1 MDGSFVASRV
11 TRRSVRTPSEIP
23 TRAAVVWQLR
33 RTRDASTLTRD
44 VRLLTR
50 PGILLAIA
58 VAVVA
63 LPTVAS
69 GALSGAATP
78 RSPAANS
85 TTYQDSTGEDPAAP
99 DITTIVASNDDAGMI
114 TFRIN
119 VPNRPQYAAD
129 MGLVMFLDSD
139 ANQSTG
145 DPENLGADFV
155 IQLLRGEII
164 LFRWDGADYSL
175 SATQASLS
183 HSWSGGA
190 VVRINASDLNNARRL
205 SFDAL
210 VLSGIQYDPVTGALD
225 CALCKR
231 DFAPTVGFFTYE
243 VRITPPT
250 LVVRRVTAGRPT
262 AGKPFTL
269 RMVVARSDTGAVVQN
284 GRVTCVGRIGPAR
297 LKAKV
302 QRVVAGAA
310 TCTWN
315 IPATAKGK
323 TFRGSVSIVFEG
335 LKATEPFASKVR

>member
-1 MDGSFVASRV
+1 M
-11 TRRSVRTPSEIP
+11 
-23 TRAAVVWQLR
+23 R
-33 RTRDASTLTRD
+33 RTQDASTLTRD

-69 GALSGAATP
+69 GALSGKAAP
-78 RSPAANS
+78 SSPAANS

-99 DITTIVASNDDAGMI
+99 DITTIVASNDDAGII
-114 TFRIN
+114 TFRVN

-145 DPENLGADFV
+145 DPDNLGADFV

-164 LFRWDGADYSL
+164 LFRWDGTDFSL

-190 VVRINASDLNNARRL
+190 VVRINASDLNNTRRL

-243 VRITPPT
+243 VKITPPT
-250 LVVRRVTAGRPT
+250 LNVRSVSVGGLI
-262 AGKPFTL
+262 AGKPFTMKL
-269 RMVVARSDTGAVVQN
+269 VAARSDTGAIVRN
-284 GRVTCVGRIGPAR
+284 GRVTCVGRIGTAR
-297 LKAKV
+297 LKAQV
-302 QRVVAGAA
+302 QRFLAAGRA

-335 LKATEPFASKVR
+335 LKASKSFSGKVR